1 MDPNKAFRLLKKQP
15 RPDPDGHLLNNAE
28 YIEDW
33 LIDGRCPSCGAI
45 IENVPDPDAW
55 EELVEERDCE
65 NGVVRCYQCEFGY
78 CIACQSRT

>member
-45 IENVPDPDAW
+45 IEKH
-55 EELVEERDCE
+55 
-65 NGVVRCYQCEFGY
+65 FGGY
-78 CIACQSRT
+78 YDWPGLDMFLTS